1 MIINKALVH
10 KGSTLLVQ
18 MFFSDVSK
26 IIMFQSLN
34 TVTEKSNGE
43 CFKIA
48 GNNSSHK
55 SKTKHGWRVFYLF
68 QYFYVTSRSGS
79 FSCSVHHLPPLA
91 SPVPFISTHPSLIQR
106 SSCKCPSS
114 RVFNY
119 TLIEIQIFEGNSH
132 T

>member
-26 IIMFQSLN
+26 IIMFQSLSA
-34 TVTEKSNGE
+34 VTEKSNGE

-55 SKTKHGWRVFYLF
+55 SKTQHGWRLFYLF
-68 QYFYVTSRSGS
+68 QTDYQQKDFMFCSR
-79 FSCSVHHLPPLA
+79 CHCPDK
-91 SPVPFISTHPSLIQR
+91 FI
-106 SSCKCPSS
+106 
-114 RVFNY
+114 
-119 TLIEIQIFEGNSH
+119 TL
-132 T
+132 

>member
-10 KGSTLLVQ
+10 KGSTPLVQ

-34 TVTEKSNGE
+34 AFTGKSNGE

-55 SKTKHGWRVFYLF
+55 SKNKH
-68 QYFYVTSRSGS
+68 
-79 FSCSVHHLPPLA
+79 
-91 SPVPFISTHPSLIQR
+91 
-106 SSCKCPSS
+106 
-114 RVFNY
+114 
-119 TLIEIQIFEGNSH
+119 E
-132 T
+132 